1 MIEIKDIAY
10 DLQDYANDCGYMP
23 NNFDDMLEHVKVNI
37 DMIDDSKMTDAERD
51 AYNSIVAFVYNIHA

>member
-1 MIEIKDIAY
+1 M
-10 DLQDYANDCGYMP
+10 QDYANDCGYMP